1 MQTPFKSITYTLDEC
16 VIRITRLQNNEE
28 EENSDEE
35 PGYDKYM
42 EVTILSADGQSPSK
56 VSDMTWR
63 KKRKNKKG
71 TSKQATL
78 YYKCIRTYS
87 RATSSMTTACIKQT
101 LLSLITEAN
110 SKEQTSITADAEDL
124 TVKLAE
130 TRNGISQMTTDLE
143 FTVSISREEYQS
155 ATKEL
160 VEFNALLMK
169 YGLMEKTLS
178 RITEKTTPCT

>member
-1 MQTPFKSITYTLDEC
+1 MYSNIQPCYFIHDNRLHKTNTPL
-16 VIRITRLQNNEE
+16 
-28 EENSDEE
+28 
-35 PGYDKYM
+35 
-42 EVTILSADGQSPSK
+42 
-56 VSDMTWR
+56 
-63 KKRKNKKG
+63 
-71 TSKQATL
+71 
-78 YYKCIRTYS
+78 
-87 RATSSMTTACIKQT
+87 
-101 LLSLITEAN
+101 LITEAN

-160 VEFNALLMK
+160 AEFNALLMK